1 MIFDS
6 IYNSDFI
13 TGSSKKC
20 HSLTLD
26 SETQQS
32 PLFENDEQIPFIS
45 KNFYIILDNVGWL
58 EINKLEIN
66 GYIKIVGSNE
76 MRY

>member
-6 IYNSDFI
+6 RYNSDLI

-20 HSLTLD
+20 HSLILD

-45 KNFYIILDNVGWL
+45 KNFYVILDNVGWL